1 MNVPQGIAVEVGQE
15 DAKKK
20 HSKKHKWNVGD
31 NSWVDFFRRFPRIPA
46 QAPSVVETKGGGA
59 KRDRRHEQDA
69 VDVGH
74 VVHDGL
80 LQMADVVLSFV
91 PQPVQVCILPE
102 HLVFMQ
108 IMNHLNFSTILRE
121 AWKSVEV
128 IRSV

>member
-31 NSWVDFFRRFPRIPA
+31 NSWVDFFCRFPRIPA

-59 KRDRRHEQDA
+59 KGDRRHEQDA
-69 VDVGH
+69 VDIGH

-91 PQPVQVCILPE
+91 PQPVHCTLYTCTVYKCTSYQ
-102 HLVFMQ
+102 
-108 IMNHLNFSTILRE
+108 STWSLCRL
-121 AWKSVEV
+121 
-128 IRSV
+128 